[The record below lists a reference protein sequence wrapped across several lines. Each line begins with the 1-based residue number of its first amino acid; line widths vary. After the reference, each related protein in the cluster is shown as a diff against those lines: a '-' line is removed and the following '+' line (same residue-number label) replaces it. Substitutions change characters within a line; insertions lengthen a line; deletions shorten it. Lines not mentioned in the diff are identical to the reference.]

1 MRNGVALCMAL
12 CMALIFT
19 GCGPGSP
26 SMPVRAGAAALHLK
40 PPREGF
46 DRLVIC
52 RPWKFVSGGVYS
64 AFLIDGMPA
73 ANFKSGRAYFDVA
86 PGKHRI
92 TVKIT
97 DYDRTDWGKGCVVDT
112 RGRGETILRFDAGH
126 AALNVEASGFSLEG
140 LTVYASENPMVQ
152 TLHETEADQSVAIQE
167 KARVAKEAEEISVYK
182 KRIKAYME
190 IEDYVGLKV
199 YVNEHPQA
207 SYYIPDYRVRLLFIG
222 PENFQVGDLI
232 NYKKRAV
239 SDVLLV
245 AKIKSAK
252 TPYKQFTMDEIVM
265 LQEYDIDDTLIAAM
279 IEVTTEI
286 EKEMA
291 RDEKQ
296 QAFLTAQ
303 RDFAQTEAQ
312 GGVVGTHT
320 TVTGDIGRQL
330 GREVGN
336 QLIKGLLNSVF

>member
-1 MRNGVALCMAL
+1 M
-12 CMALIFT
+12 
-19 GCGPGSP
+19 
-26 SMPVRAGAAALHLK
+26 
-40 PPREGF
+40 
-46 DRLVIC
+46 VIC

-64 AFLIDGMPA
+64 AFLIDGIPA
-73 ANFKSGRAYFDVA
+73 ANFKSGRAYFDVT
-86 PGKHRI
+86 PGKHRV

-112 RGRGETILRFDAGH
+112 QGRGETILRFDTRK
-126 AALNVEASGFSLEG
+126 AALILEASGFSLKG
-140 LTVYASENPMVQ
+140 MTVYASENPMIR
-152 TLHETEADQSVAIQE
+152 TLHETEEDRSVAIQE
-167 KARVAKEAEEISVYK
+167 KTRVEKEQGEVSAYK
-182 KRIKAYME
+182 RDIAAYME
-190 IEDYVGLKV
+190 VEDYAGLKT

-232 NYKKRAV
+232 NYKKRKV
-239 SDVLLV
+239 SDLLLV

-252 TPYKQFTMDEIVM
+252 TPYKQFTMDEIGM

-312 GGVVGTHT
+312 GGIAGTHT